1 MLIVFY
7 AFEGLVAAS
16 DLVCN
21 ALETICDRW
30 GIPEDVGGATLL
42 AVGNAIPEI
51 TVNVITTIESLSE
64 GADPQDAGDVPP
76 TTLGIGATLGSGLIA
91 FLVIPAACG
100 LVTPPESPVLIK
112 RRPVLRETGFYLA
125 SLAVLLY
132 MIMNG
137 ATLEGSACLV
147 VIYAVYLFVL
157 LLGTRIKAYFT
168 KQEDDGVSIFRQRT
182 EDAKAALLEDQEN
195 GQPSDDDEDEDQGPL
210 GILHDYIAYPVV
222 GPVNASAPD
231 CRIGEPDE
239 DKYGKTFVVSIAWLT
254 FFSYVITVLA
264 QRWVALLHDTANDSA
279 VLRLFGVVLVAFA
292 AQVPDT
298 ANSITAAMRGYG
310 SMATSGALG
319 SQVVNTCVGFGLPWV
334 ITFLFGKQVVLE
346 PDPGLISQVWL
357 MIGSCTFLLLI
368 LVGDAM
374 RLGESK
380 AVMTRQKAAACI
392 VLYLLCICYSA
403 RGLF

>member
-1 MLIVFY
+1 
-7 AFEGLVAAS
+7 
-16 DLVCN
+16 
-21 ALETICDRW
+21 
-30 GIPEDVGGATLL
+30 
-42 AVGNAIPEI
+42 
-51 TVNVITTIESLSE
+51 
-64 GADPQDAGDVPP
+64 
-76 TTLGIGATLGSGLIA
+76 
-91 FLVIPAACG
+91 
-100 LVTPPESPVLIK
+100 VLIK

-137 ATLEGSACLV
+137 ASLEGSTALV
-147 VIYAVYLFVL
+147 AIYAVYLFVL
-157 LLGTRIKAYFT
+157 LAGSRIKAYFT
-168 KQEDDGVSIFRQRT
+168 KPEEEGVSIFRQRT
-182 EDAKAALLEDQEN
+182 EDAKAALLEGEEN
-195 GQPSDDDEDEDQGPL
+195 GQPSEDEDEDQGPL
-210 GILHDYIAYPVV
+210 GILHDYLAYPVV

-239 DKYGKTFVVSIAWLT
+239 DKYGKTFAVSIAWLT

-264 QRWVALLHDTANDSA
+264 QRWVAILHSTANDSA

-298 ANSITAAMRGYG
+298 ANSITAAKRGYG

-334 ITFLFGKQVVLE
+334 ITFLCGKTVVLE

-357 MIGSCTFLLLI
+357 MIGSCTFLLIILI
-368 LVGDAM
+368 GDAM

-380 AVMTRQKAAACI
+380 AVMTRQKAIACI
-392 VLYLLCICYSA
+392 VLYFLCICYSA
-403 RGLF
+403 RGLY